1 MNPKITVTRLS
12 GFDRNKSLNFESDA
26 VTLGTGAGCDVRF
39 DPTWD
44 KTVSGMHAKLIFESD
59 QVWIVDASEAGTML
73 DGAVV
78 KRAKIASG
86 GVVELGKGGPKIK
99 IEWKGA
105 TPPPLPATKTNSS
118 VAATSGGAST
128 LSPRQPVGAPASAS
142 MTPQAT
148 RAPATPVRNIPTPA
162 PQPATANGGGGMPSW
177 LVPVLVVIVLGMAA
191 GGWFLFGQ
199 KGGGDMTR
207 IASEQSGAV
216 GLVVAVRGNSG
227 PQGIA
232 TAWAAAPRVFVTNS
246 HVIESVEHALANG
259 SSVFIVINRD
269 GDKRLRVTG
278 TRMHPKY
285 GQPLLGFEG
294 KQPAV
299 PAFDVGLLLTESDAP
314 KVFKIADQAELE
326 RVDSGYKIGY
336 LGFPMEGMAGGGAD
350 MRNPVATMQAGIVT
364 SATDFWLAEADFPKR
379 LLIQHNLGAAGGA
392 SGSPVFNEDGEVV
405 AVLSAGNVA
414 GLLESADGSLAR
426 VPSGVLVNFAQRI
439 DMVKA
444 IWAEYPR

>member
-12 GFDRNKSLNFESDA
+12 GFDRNKSLNFESGS
-26 VTLGTGAGCDVRF
+26 VTLGTNAGCDVRF

-44 KTVSGMHAKLIFESD
+44 KTVSGMHAKLIFESE
-59 QVWIVDASEAGTML
+59 QVWVVDESESGTLL
-73 DGAVV
+73 DGATV
-78 KRAKIASG
+78 KRAKIPSG
-86 GVVELGKGGPKIK
+86 GVLELGKGGPKIK
-99 IEWKGA
+99 IEWQGA
-105 TPPPLPATKTNSS
+105 TPPPLPPQTTPKVT
-118 VAATSGGAST
+118 VAST
-128 LSPRQPVGAPASAS
+128 TAQTQPTAAPTASPVTKPVRSSPPPVSASPAPAR
-142 MTPQAT
+142 P
-148 RAPATPVRNIPTPA
+148 PAA
-162 PQPATANGGGGMPSW
+162 AGGGGMPSW
-177 LVPVLVVIVLGMAA
+177 LVPVLILAVLGAAA
-191 GGWFLFGQ
+191 GGWFLFGK
-199 KGGGDMTR
+199 KGSGDMAK

-232 TAWAAAPRVFVTNS
+232 TAWAAAPRVFITNS
-246 HVIESVEHALANG
+246 HVVESVEHALASG
-259 SSVFIVINRD
+259 SSVFIVINRE
-269 GDKRLRVTG
+269 GEKRLRVTG
-278 TRMHPKY
+278 TRLHPKY

-299 PAFDVGLLLTESDAP
+299 PAYDVGLLLTESDAP
-314 KVFKIADQAELE
+314 KVFKIATQGELE

-364 SATDFWLAEADFPKR
+364 SATDFWLAEADFSKR

-392 SGSPVFNEDGEVV
+392 SGSPVFNEAGEVV

-414 GLLESADGSLAR
+414 GLLESSDGSLAR

>member
-1 MNPKITVTRLS
+1 MNPNITVTRLS
-12 GFDRNKSLNFESDA
+12 GFDRNKSHSFETDA
-26 VTLGTGAGCDVRF
+26 VTLGTDAGCDVRF

-44 KTVSGMHAKLIFESD
+44 KTVSGVHAKLIFESN
-59 QVWIVDASEAGTML
+59 QVWVVDSSQAGTVL
-73 DGAVV
+73 DGSAVQ
-78 KRAKIASG
+78 RGKIASG
-86 GVVELGKGGPKIK
+86 SVLELGKGGPKIK
-99 IEWKGA
+99 IEWKVA
-105 TPPPLPATKTNSS
+105 QPPPLPIAPTEK
-118 VAATSGGAST
+118 VAE
-128 LSPRQPVGAPASAS
+128 PRTIKPTAP
-142 MTPQAT
+142 TPPPAT
-148 RAPATPVRNIPTPA
+148 RAPVGSAPA
-162 PQPATANGGGGMPSW
+162 PRPAPVSSNGGGGMPGW
-177 LVPVLVVIVLGMAA
+177 LVPLLVVVVLGAVA
-191 GGWFLFGQ
+191 GGWFLFGK
-199 KGGGDMTR
+199 KGGSEMAE
-207 IASEQSGAV
+207 IASERSGAV

-246 HVIESVEHALANG
+246 HVVESVDHALANG

-269 GDKRLRVTG
+269 GERRLRVTG

-299 PAFDVGLLLTESDAP
+299 PAYDVGLLLTEADAP
-314 KVFKIADQAELE
+314 TVFKIADQAELE

-392 SGSPVFNEDGEVV
+392 SGSPVFNEQGEVV

-439 DMVKA
+439 DMVKT